1 MCKNVL
7 PAYSSAKII
16 KIKRVFPQL
25 CDHKCTATFF
35 MNHSVY
41 KLQLSSHI
49 LSVDKL
55 DSLAY
60 QVQVVWAK
68 GLTPRCEV
76 EYVILRSSAVIV
88 RKKV

>member
-1 MCKNVL
+1 
-7 PAYSSAKII
+7 
-16 KIKRVFPQL
+16 
-25 CDHKCTATFF
+25 

-55 DSLAY
+55 DSLV

-68 GLTPRCEV
+68 GLTPCCEV
-76 EYVILRSSAVIV
+76 EYVILLSSAVIV

>member
-1 MCKNVL
+1 
-7 PAYSSAKII
+7 
-16 KIKRVFPQL
+16 
-25 CDHKCTATFF
+25 

-55 DSLAY
+55 DLLAY
-60 QVQVVWAK
+60 QVQVQVVWAK

-76 EYVILRSSAVIV
+76 EYVILLSSAVIV